1 MSSFTSCNASPGCE
15 KLHPTTYPKRGMTV
29 QPPPINMPPQGPDSE
44 TSFSP
49 LPLQQNK
56 VVLVMDLVESV
67 RLMAVH
73 EETVVGHWHRF
84 LHHART
90 VVLPERAGRLVKSLG
105 DGILAEFERP
115 NHAVLAAL
123 DLHRF
128 FESTNRSLPAAE
140 QLHLRA
146 GINATHIY
154 VDSNDVYG
162 HGVNLAARVADL
174 AAPGE
179 TIITAS
185 VYDQLVDGVD
195 GDMEDMGESYLKHWP
210 EPVRTWQVRPASG
223 HLPYTRP
230 KQFTSGVTDF
240 RPTIAIIPFESRSL
254 SPEHY
259 VIGDLIADGVIAQL
273 SRSQDLRV
281 ISRLSTAAF
290 RGRNASVGEID
301 AGLDA
306 SFVLTGSYFTQ
317 GAKVVI
323 MAELTNTRGNE
334 VVWTER
340 LTGDTADLLQDQS
353 ALLQQLSA
361 ACARHLL
368 DAEVQRTLTLALPR
382 LDSSA
387 LMLGGI
393 TLMHRSTKRDLERSF
408 VLLEAVVDRHK
419 RVATPWA
426 WMAKWHIMQVVQ
438 GLVSDPARAFQRAID
453 TANRALEL
461 EPSSSLALAI
471 KGHAMCHLG
480 TDVDAARSVLQDA
493 TECNPNDPM
502 AWLYRG
508 FWSCM
513 WGTPREAVA
522 ESERAQ
528 SLSPIDPQR
537 FYFEML
543 LANSYIR
550 ANQLNDAIAMCQS
563 SLQKNRYHAPT
574 LRALLIAQHES
585 GQTSDAH
592 KTFDVLLSL
601 QPELTVSKFLAY
613 GSKSPLRQRGAEA
626 LKAMGLSEH

>member
-1 MSSFTSCNASPGCE
+1 
-15 KLHPTTYPKRGMTV
+15 
-29 QPPPINMPPQGPDSE
+29 
-44 TSFSP
+44 
-49 LPLQQNK
+49 
-56 VVLVMDLVESV
+56 MDLVESV

-73 EETVVGHWHRF
+73 EEKVVGHWQRF

-90 VVLPERAGRLVKSLG
+90 VVLPERSGRLVKSLG
-105 DGILAEFERP
+105 DGILVEFERP

-128 FESTNRSLPAAE
+128 FEPTNRSLPAAE

-174 AAPGE
+174 AAPDE
-179 TIITAS
+179 TVITAS
-185 VYDQLVDGVD
+185 VHDQLVDGVD

-223 HLPYTRP
+223 HMPYTRP
-230 KQFTSGVTDF
+230 KSPEGPLTDF
-240 RPTIAIIPFESRSL
+240 RPTIAVIPFESRSL
-254 SPEHY
+254 SSEHY

-306 SFVLTGSYFTQ
+306 SFVLNGSYFTH
-317 GAKVVI
+317 GDRVVI
-323 MAELTNTRGNE
+323 MAELTHTRRHE
-334 VVWTER
+334 VVWAER
-340 LTGDTADLLQDQS
+340 LSGDTDDLLQDQS
-353 ALLQQLSA
+353 ELLQQLSV
-361 ACARHLL
+361 ACAHHLL

-382 LDSSA
+382 LDSNA

-419 RVATPWA
+419 RVAAPWA
-426 WMAKWHIMQVVQ
+426 WLAKWHIMQVVQ
-438 GLVSDPARAFQRAID
+438 GLAPAPPRAFQRAID

-461 EPSSSLALAI
+461 EPGSSLALAI

-480 TDVDAARSVLQDA
+480 SDVDAARRVLNDA
-493 TECNPNDPM
+493 TERNPNDPM
-502 AWLYRG
+502 AWLYAG

-513 WGTPREAVA
+513 WGNPSDAVV
-522 ESERAQ
+522 ES
-528 SLSPIDPQR
+528 SNSMKLSPLDPQR
-537 FYFEML
+537 FYFQML
-543 LANSYIR
+543 TANSFL
-550 ANQLNDAIAMCQS
+550 AVGKLVEAVDLCTS
-563 SLQKNRYHAPT
+563 SLRSNRYHLST
-574 LRALLIAQHES
+574 LRSLLTAQYELDRS
-585 GQTSDAH
+585 EDAR
-592 KTFDVLLSL
+592 KTLHLLLSM
-601 QPELTVSKFLAY
+601 QPDLTVNKFLSY
-613 GSKSPLRQRGAEA
+613 GGSSPFRQRAA
-626 LKAMGLSEH
+626 NAMRGLGLPMD

>member
-1 MSSFTSCNASPGCE
+1 
-15 KLHPTTYPKRGMTV
+15 MTV
-29 QPPPINMPPQGPDSE
+29 QPTPSNMPAQSTDTEAFAP
-44 TSFSP
+44 T
-49 LPLQQNK
+49 LPLQRNK

-67 RLMAVH
+67 RLMAAN
-73 EETVVGHWHRF
+73 ESGVVGQWQRF
-84 LHHART
+84 LQHVRT
-90 VVLPERAGRLVKSLG
+90 VVLPAREGRLVKSLG

-128 FESTNRSLPAAE
+128 FEPTNRSLAADE

-154 VDSNDVYG
+154 VDANDVYG

-179 TIITAS
+179 TVITAS
-185 VYDQLVDGVD
+185 VRDQLVDGVD

-210 EPVRTWQVRPASG
+210 EPVRTWQVRPTSG
-223 HLPYTRP
+223 HMPYTRP
-230 KQFTSGVTDF
+230 RQASGQVTDF
-240 RPTIAIIPFESRSL
+240 RPTIAVIPFESRSQ
-254 SPEHY
+254 SPEQF

-290 RGRNASVGEID
+290 RGRHASMSEID

-306 SFVLTGSYFTQ
+306 NFVLSGSYFTH
-317 GAKVVI
+317 GDRVVI
-323 MAELTNTRGNE
+323 MAELTHTRRHE
-334 VVWTER
+334 LVWAER
-340 LTGDTADLLQDQS
+340 LSGDTADLLQDQS
-353 ALLQQLSA
+353 ELLQQLSV
-361 ACARHLL
+361 ACAHHLL

-393 TLMHRSTKRDLERSF
+393 TLMHRSTKRDMERSF
-408 VLLEAVVDRHK
+408 VLIETVIDRHK
-419 RVATPWA
+419 RIATPWA
-426 WMAKWHIMQVVQ
+426 WLAKWHIMQVVQ
-438 GLVSDPARAFQRAID
+438 GLAPDSGRAFQRAID
-453 TANRALEL
+453 TANRALDL

-480 TDVDAARSVLQDA
+480 SDVDAAQRVLFDA

-513 WGTPREAVA
+513 WGNPKEAVQ
-522 ESERAQ
+522 ESEKAQ
-528 SLSPIDPQR
+528 NLSPLDPQR

-543 LANSYIR
+543 LANSYLM
-550 ANQLNDAIAMCQS
+550 ANQLGDTIKLCQS

-574 LRALLIAQHES
+574 LRALVIAQHES
-585 GQTSDAH
+585 GQPAEAR
-592 KTFDVLLSL
+592 KTFEVLRSV
-601 QPELTVSKFLAY
+601 QPDLTVSRFLAY
-613 GSKSPLRQRGAEA
+613 GSKSPLRQRGADAFKA
-626 LKAMGLSEH
+626 LGLPEH